1 MDSRDE
7 EKLKSAKSLERQIG
21 AVLLSIFASILV
33 IITLQG
39 TRERL
44 ISPIEGKSYA
54 YVDKL
59 PLVTGLLFAATSAF
73 YLFDSLRQCRESP
86 GQRQLQILLAANLF
100 ALVASV
106 VKMELIYERRS
117 NETAQQEAA
126 QSTELE

>member
-59 PLVTGLLFAATSAF
+59 PYVLFHVILLF
-73 YLFDSLRQCRESP
+73 
-86 GQRQLQILLAANLF
+86 
-100 ALVASV
+100 
-106 VKMELIYERRS
+106 
-117 NETAQQEAA
+117 NE
-126 QSTELE
+126 